1 MVILIFQ
8 NKSATVPLG
17 MLGVFD
23 PLLVR
28 FGSLGPLSF
37 WFLRGRS
44 PPVSRLPQLPHAMFC
59 TFFQLFYCSLFYAII
74 GTKSSQNGRPK
85 NLKKRQISQ
94 ITVVNADLET
104 TPEKTQKI
112 GDFESLQM
120 LLNRAETAART
131 PFSRFQGVKE
141 KSSKMSQKVMLLGT
155 SGHQK
160 HRKVRKS
167 DPLKNRQKLWPQNL
181 VQSAPQASK

>member
-1 MVILIFQ
+1 MQ
-8 NKSATVPLG
+8 Q
-17 MLGVFD
+17 
-23 PLLVR
+23 
-28 FGSLGPLSF
+28 LGPKAP
-37 WFLRGRS
+37 RMD
-44 PPVSRLPQLPHAMFC
+44 VQK
-59 TFFQLFYCSLFYAII
+59 
-74 GTKSSQNGRPK
+74 TKK
-85 NLKKRQISQ
+85 IKKISK
-94 ITVVNADLET
+94 ITVVNAHLET

-167 DPLKNRQKLWPQNL
+167 DPLKNRQK
-181 VQSAPQASK
+181 S

>member
-1 MVILIFQ
+1 M
-8 NKSATVPLG
+8 PLG
-17 MLGVFD
+17 TLGVFD

-28 FGSLGPLSF
+28 SGSLGTLFSSL
-37 WFLRGRS
+37 LRGHS
-44 PPVSRLPQLPHAMFC
+44 PRLPRLSRSMFC
-59 TFFQLFYCSLFYAII
+59 TFFQLFYCSLFYPII

-141 KSSKMSQKVMLLGT
+141 KSSKTSQKVMLLGT

-167 DPLKNRQKLWPQNL
+167 DPLKNRQK
-181 VQSAPQASK
+181 S